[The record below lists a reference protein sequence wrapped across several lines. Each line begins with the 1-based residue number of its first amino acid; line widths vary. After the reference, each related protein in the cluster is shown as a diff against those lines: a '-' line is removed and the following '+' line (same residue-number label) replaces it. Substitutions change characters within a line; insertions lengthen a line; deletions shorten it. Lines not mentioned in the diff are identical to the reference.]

1 MLRITGRVDDLIA
14 TPSGASIAPS
24 EIEAELKFS
33 PFIADALVVGG
44 PNGGL
49 GALIAIE
56 RGALSH
62 STEEERKT
70 LVAELDH
77 IEESLNTLRMPLAYA
92 DAFYVLREHIGFV
105 RARLTRA
112 ARATNR
118 TGSPHADETHA

>member
-1 MLRITGRVDDLIA
+1 MRSRIYRYY
-14 TPSGASIAPS
+14 
-24 EIEAELKFS
+24 
-33 PFIADALVVGG
+33 
-44 PNGGL
+44 

-105 RARLTRA
+105 RARDAGGARDEPDRLAARRRDARLKPGSAVTTEPRA
-112 ARATNR
+112 ASSSARDKK
-118 TGSPHADETHA
+118 SFSVADSFDRL